1 MITSRAGTIEK
12 KAIETVT
19 KSTPTQRS
27 QDGNPGSTEERLAAN
42 QENRPSLTELETNDQ
57 EIELRNQELQSAI
70 QELKS
75 KVDEALRESD
85 KRYQTLFNS
94 IDEGFCVLEMI
105 FDADDRPVDYRFLE
119 TNPAF
124 EKQTG
129 LVDAVG
135 QRVRMLVPDLED
147 HWVEIYGRVAVT
159 GRPERFVDH
168 SEVMG
173 RWFDVYAFPLG
184 ESPDRKVALLFTDI
198 TQRRKAEEAL
208 RQLNETLENRVA
220 ERTQQVRNLVSQL
233 TMSEHAERRRISQIL
248 HDDLQQ
254 RLYGIQ
260 FQLTFLSDL
269 IGVEERASALK
280 HITAMEEELKHS
292 LQITRSL
299 SVDLSPPVL
308 YDEGLTE
315 AIRWLANQMKQQ
327 HGLTV
332 QIHAAD
338 NVPLPGQDLRV
349 LLFQVVRELLFNV
362 VKHAG
367 VSEATVSL
375 SSVDHHIH
383 HHIHIEVVDQ
393 GGGFDADAVLTDSV
407 HSHGLLQS
415 RHRLELM
422 GGHIEITSR
431 AGFGTR
437 IIIECPVSSEEEA
450 D

>member
-1 MITSRAGTIEK
+1 VI
-12 KAIETVT
+12 
-19 KSTPTQRS
+19 KSTSTQPS

-42 QENRPSLTELETNDQ
+42 QENRSNLAELERNNQ

-124 EKQTG
+124 EEQTG
-129 LVDAVG
+129 LVNAVG
-135 QRVRMLVPDLED
+135 QRVRTLVPDLEN

-159 GRPERFVDH
+159 GRPERFVNH

-260 FQLTFLSDL
+260 FQLTFLSGL
-269 IGVEERASALK
+269 IGGGERASALK

-367 VSEATVSL
+367 VSEAIVSL
-375 SSVDHHIH
+375 SRAD

-393 GGGFDADAVLTDSV
+393 GGGFDADASLTDSV

-422 GGHIEITSR
+422 GGRIEVTSR